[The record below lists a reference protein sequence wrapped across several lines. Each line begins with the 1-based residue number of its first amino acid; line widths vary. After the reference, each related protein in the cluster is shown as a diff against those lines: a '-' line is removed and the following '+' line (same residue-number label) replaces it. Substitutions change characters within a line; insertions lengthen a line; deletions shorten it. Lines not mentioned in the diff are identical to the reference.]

1 STLRWTPTR
10 TIPELGTKEIAVQ
23 SPVGRRV
30 WFQKIPNLPGVRMPE
45 FSKISATSLR
55 RSHVSAIQFD
65 PVLERRG
72 MPTRGRHSTA
82 GVRCPRSSARRT
94 RLRRA
99 SARADR
105 GLGAYRDRRVRTGTA
120 VGTEYGQTMTEQ
132 QRQT

>member
-1 STLRWTPTR
+1 M
-10 TIPELGTKEIAVQ
+10 GTKEIEVH

-82 GVRCPRSSARRT
+82 GVSDAPDH
-94 RLRRA
+94 LRDGRA
-99 SARADR
+99 CVEHP
-105 GLGAYRDRRVRTGTA
+105 RVRIE
-120 VGTEYGQTMTEQ
+120 V
-132 QRQT
+132 